1 ILESLT
7 EEINT
12 NPVSELNFT
21 FLENQLTKNIS
32 EYLENNFFNDLSE
45 HFNLYRHFP
54 KSPNI
59 WHLSSGK
66 YKAFEV
72 YTSIYQW
79 NRDSIFKLKSVYV
92 AKRREQ
98 LQLRQTDIRE
108 AESAAAQAEKE

>member
-1 ILESLT
+1 SAAQIAELDTLLGKPLE
-7 EEINT
+7 
-12 NPVSELNFT
+12 
-21 FLENQLTKNIS
+21 K
-32 EYLENNFFNDLSE
+32 YLEDNFFEDLAN
-45 HFNLYRHFP
+45 HLNLFMYLP
-54 KSPNI
+54 KTPFI

-98 LQLRQTDIRE
+98 LGLRKSDLRD
-108 AESAAAQAEKE
+108 AESAAAQAEKELIYHQESELDAF